1 MTLILVS
8 ESRRYFEKH
17 SRAPDKHPDQKIPNV
32 RLNHNVNRTSWYRA
46 VLLLFRCDKH
56 MEIII

>member
-1 MTLILVS
+1 MALILVS
-8 ESRRYFEKH
+8 ESGRYFEKH
-17 SRAPDKHPDQKIPNV
+17 LLAPDKHPHQTTPNV
-32 RLNHNVNRTSWYRA
+32 RLDHKVNRTSWYHA